1 MASETPPRPP
11 APKRTSTKTTKSPST
26 TSTSIFPD
34 ALSTSPVSPSGDLIS
49 SPQKPKLSFA
59 DASAIRGTAE
69 YLATKL
75 TGRGHTCPHFPKYR
89 VEDSKSPYPSRLG
102 FFHGTDANFSY
113 LDTSRLCV
121 NCCADVVPEG
131 YNAWSTF
138 SSKSAAGKK
147 EDPKAGKSDSAA
159 PGRKWLEMPASGE
172 FYPQAF
178 QAGTEGFTDGPV
190 RKRSRFAKDI
200 PVVIAKIIA
209 ADPVN
214 IPIPK
219 VAGAKEAW
227 LWLEAQEKPF
237 YIDQLHL
244 TKGWSPVA
252 EKNAAVDAGVAAESG
267 TAYDGAA
274 VAKVKKAASTAK
286 PKKAGTVTGAKKPGS
301 KDVVAG
307 AVEMAAESQ
316 SPDGAKAKK
325 PKQKE
330 VVASPV
336 DTVADSQPV
345 PNVSR

>member
-1 MASETPPRPP
+1 M
-11 APKRTSTKTTKSPST
+11 
-26 TSTSIFPD
+26 
-34 ALSTSPVSPSGDLIS
+34 
-49 SPQKPKLSFA
+49 
-59 DASAIRGTAE
+59 
-69 YLATKL
+69 
-75 TGRGHTCPHFPKYR
+75 
-89 VEDSKSPYPSRLG
+89 
-102 FFHGTDANFSY
+102 
-113 LDTSRLCV
+113 

-138 SSKSAAGKK
+138 SLKSATGTK
-147 EDPKAGKSDSAA
+147 EDPKDGKSDSAA
-159 PGRKWLEMPASGE
+159 PGRKWLEIPASGE
-172 FYPQAF
+172 FYPQVF
-178 QAGTEGFTDGPV
+178 QAGTEGFIDGPV

-227 LWLEAQEKPF
+227 LWLEAQGKPF

-244 TKGWSPVA
+244 TKGWSPMA
-252 EKNAAVDAGVAAESG
+252 EKNAAADAGVAAESG

-274 VAKVKKAASTAK
+274 VVKAKGTSVAK
-286 PKKAGTVTGAKKPGS
+286 PKKAGTITKAKKS
-301 KDVVAG
+301 SSTDVAG

-316 SPDGAKAKK
+316 SPDGTKAKK
-325 PKQKE
+325 PKAKE